1 MKHIVTTFLG
11 IGLPLISFSAET
23 KPFPTENLRLWL
35 MADTGITTEDNSKEG
50 GSKTDVARW
59 TDQSAGGIEL
69 TPAYKSTKTRPSL
82 VKKVPEIGGKPALQF
97 SGKGGSNFEIT
108 DALIG
113 RFKKSF
119 DLNRGT
125 VFLVTSMPYIP
136 IISPMTLS
144 ATADSKT
151 GRG

>member
-23 KPFPTENLRLWL
+23 KPFPAESLRLWL
-35 MADTGITTEDNSKEG
+35 MADAGITTEDNSKEG

-69 TPAYKSTKTRPSL
+69 TPAYESTKTRPSL
-82 VKKVPEIGGKPALQF
+82 VRKVSDIGGKPALQF

-108 DALIG
+108 DP
-113 RFKKSF
+113 RW
-119 DLNRGT
+119 
-125 VFLVTSMPYIP
+125 
-136 IISPMTLS
+136 
-144 ATADSKT
+144 
-151 GRG
+151 